1 MLLLKGGQAC
11 AAPAASPGF
20 SLGFS
25 FTFGFNMDQAF
36 VLESLQELVS
46 AASAPLKLLQKR
58 ALSLSLSLSA
68 AAASAAVSAVW

>member
-11 AAPAASPGF
+11 AAPAATPGF

-36 VLESLQELVS
+36 VLESLQELVP

-58 ALSLSLSLSA
+58 ALSLSLSLTHSLLLLLLLL
-68 AAASAAVSAVW
+68 